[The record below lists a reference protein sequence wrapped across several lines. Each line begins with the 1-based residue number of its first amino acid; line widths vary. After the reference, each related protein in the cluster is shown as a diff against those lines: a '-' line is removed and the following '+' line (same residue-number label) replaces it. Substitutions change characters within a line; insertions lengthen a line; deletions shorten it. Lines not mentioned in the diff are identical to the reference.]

1 MPDSQIQV
9 SVSLVEGRPATTSLK
24 IAECFNKRHCDV
36 MRDIANLIEH
46 CPEDFH
52 KRNFALMSRKVKIG
66 KGAEREE
73 PYYTVYFDGFM
84 LLVMGYTG
92 KKALAMKLAYIGAF
106 NAMREQIEHVGNS
119 EKLTQSDS
127 SLTPDQQC
135 TLRAIVKSRVEAI
148 PEAERPKGI
157 YPQVWSRFNNHFR
170 IAKYCQLPQSRL
182 SEAIDYLVR
191 MEIEEPKALP
201 GQKAL
206 PASGD
211 KYEAY
216 MLEVETARGRISE
229 EISRLMDKGIELVDY
244 RKFGPGC
251 LSPYTYAL
259 ADWLRDV
266 LTRSSPVVDGW
277 RKADRE
283 LNYSPV
289 GIFQKMEKDFEFM
302 KGK

>member
-24 IAECFNKRHCDV
+24 IAECFGKEHKNV
-36 MRDIANLIEH
+36 LADIRNLLAE
-46 CPEDFH
+46 CPEEFG
-52 KRNFALMSRKVKIG
+52 RLNFQPSSYTNEQG
-66 KGAEREE
+66 KTQ
-73 PYYTVYFDGFM
+73 PMYIVFFDGFM

-92 KKALAMKLAYIGAF
+92 KKALQMKLAYIEAF
-106 NAMREQIEHVGNS
+106 NAMREKLETKEKPQLAAGPDTPIGPADQNVLQTIVRTKAIALVDASHKGGFPQI
-119 EKLTQSDS
+119 
-127 SLTPDQQC
+127 
-135 TLRAIVKSRVEAI
+135 
-148 PEAERPKGI
+148 
-157 YPQVWSRFNNHFR
+157 WSRFNDHFR
-170 IAKYCQLPQSRL
+170 LGSYKQLPQSKMADAV
-182 SEAIDYLVR
+182 EYLVKLEVR
-191 MEIEEPKALP
+191 EKKELPQQQALP
-201 GQKAL
+201 
-206 PASGD
+206 PSGD

-277 RKADRE
+277 RKADNT

>member
-1 MPDSQIQV
+1 MADAV
-9 SVSLVEGRPATTSLK
+9 EYLVKLE
-24 IAECFNKRHCDV
+24 V
-36 MRDIANLIEH
+36 
-46 CPEDFH
+46 
-52 KRNFALMSRKVKIG
+52 
-66 KGAEREE
+66 RE
-73 PYYTVYFDGFM
+73 
-84 LLVMGYTG
+84 
-92 KKALAMKLAYIGAF
+92 KK
-106 NAMREQIEHVGNS
+106 E
-119 EKLTQSDS
+119 
-127 SLTPDQQC
+127 
-135 TLRAIVKSRVEAI
+135 
-148 PEAERPKGI
+148 
-157 YPQVWSRFNNHFR
+157 
-170 IAKYCQLPQSRL
+170 LPQQQ
-182 SEAIDYLVR
+182 
-191 MEIEEPKALP
+191 ALP
-201 GQKAL
+201 
-206 PASGD
+206 PSGD

-277 RKADRE
+277 RKADNT

>member
-1 MPDSQIQV
+1 MEMALSFNDVVFSPIEQQNNLWIRAAELAKALGYSREDQV
-9 SVSLVEGRPATTSLK
+9 SRIYHRNAEEFTPDMTQVIEIADNTDSVVSTNVSPKVRIFSLRGCHLLSMFARTPIAKAFRKWVLDVLDRIAKEESQPQANGPDTPIGPADQNVLQTIVRT
-24 IAECFNKRHCDV
+24 
-36 MRDIANLIEH
+36 
-46 CPEDFH
+46 
-52 KRNFALMSRKVKIG
+52 
-66 KGAEREE
+66 
-73 PYYTVYFDGFM
+73 
-84 LLVMGYTG
+84 
-92 KKALAMKLAYIGAF
+92 KALALADASHKGGF
-106 NAMREQIEHVGNS
+106 PQI
-119 EKLTQSDS
+119 
-127 SLTPDQQC
+127 
-135 TLRAIVKSRVEAI
+135 
-148 PEAERPKGI
+148 
-157 YPQVWSRFNNHFR
+157 WSRFNDHFR
-170 IAKYCQLPQSRL
+170 LGSYKQLPQSKMADAV
-182 SEAIDYLVR
+182 EYLVKLEVR
-191 MEIEEPKALP
+191 EKKELPQQQALP
-201 GQKAL
+201 
-206 PASGD
+206 PSGD

-277 RKADRE
+277 RKADNT